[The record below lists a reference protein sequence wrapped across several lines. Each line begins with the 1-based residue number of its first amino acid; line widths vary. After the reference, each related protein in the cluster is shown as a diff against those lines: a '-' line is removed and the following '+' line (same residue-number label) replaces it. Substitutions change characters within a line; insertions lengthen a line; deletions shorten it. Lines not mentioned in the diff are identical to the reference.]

1 MKHSILIVDD
11 NLGVTTPMAEYLE
24 KGGIEVKVAQ
34 SSADARKAIGGKS
47 FSLVITDLRM
57 ESGSDE
63 DGLEFVRHLRKV
75 KPGLPV
81 FILTASGSPDTAAE
95 GIRLQVN
102 KILGKPIS
110 MPKLLATV
118 RQFLDEFYG
127 AAS

>member
-1 MKHSILIVDD
+1 
-11 NLGVTTPMAEYLE
+11 
-24 KGGIEVKVAQ
+24 
-34 SSADARKAIGGKS
+34 
-47 FSLVITDLRM
+47 M
-57 ESGSDE
+57 ESGTDE
-63 DGLEFVRHLRKV
+63 DGLGFVRHLRKV

-95 GIRLQVN
+95 AIRLQVN

-110 MPKLLATV
+110 MPRLLATV

>member
-11 NLGVTTPMAEYLE
+11 NLGVSAPMAEYLE
-24 KGGIEVKVAQ
+24 NAGIEVKVAQ
-34 SSADARKAIGGKS
+34 SSVDAKKAIGGKS

-57 ESGSDE
+57 ESGTDE

-118 RQFLDEFYG
+118 RQFLNEFYG